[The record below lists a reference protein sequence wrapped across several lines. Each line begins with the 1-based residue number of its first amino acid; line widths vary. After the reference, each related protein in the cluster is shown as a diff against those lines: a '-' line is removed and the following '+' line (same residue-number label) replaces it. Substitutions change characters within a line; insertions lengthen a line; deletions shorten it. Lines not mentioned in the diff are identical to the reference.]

1 MTCHVSGFSKRVTLP
16 TMGLSTCVL
25 GVLLA
30 FSSGAGAQSLSGM
43 LEAARQ
49 FDATYL
55 SDTAAARATYA
66 AAKLDNASTLPKVSL
81 VSSVTQSN
89 VYVSGRNNGYAV
101 SLHRRIS
108 LTLAIQRELCSG
120 QPRKCR

>member
-25 GVLLA
+25 GVLLT

-66 AAKLDNASTLPKVSL
+66 AAKLDNASTLPKVS
-81 VSSVTQSN
+81 
-89 VYVSGRNNGYAV
+89 
-101 SLHRRIS
+101 
-108 LTLAIQRELCSG
+108 
-120 QPRKCR
+120 